1 MGFTKEEVMFNSSLD
16 AYSGAKPV
24 ASLDKVLVKSNV
36 DVIVSASTF
45 VSPPVALAVTVK
57 IETKQ
62 STALE
67 KAALEIAVKKLNELV
82 APSLQSV
89 QFAMDEE
96 ENRVVV
102 KVVDTAT
109 HKVLR
114 QIPNEEVLAFSKT
127 LGRLQGLVVSEKA

>member
-1 MGFTKEEVMFNSSLD
+1 MFNSSLD